1 MHIKDFD
8 NWNKEKQIL
17 EKKERKVYIKDRE
30 VWWCSL
36 GINLGSEIDG
46 KNGLYERPVLV
57 LKILSKGTFLVL
69 PLTTKG
75 KEDRN
80 HVRIKTSKITSF
92 AVLSQMRV
100 VSIKRFSRKVDTIPK
115 VVFTSIYKTLLEY
128 VSPV

>member
-1 MHIKDFD
+1 MHLKDFES
-8 NWNKEKQIL
+8 WNKEKQKL
-17 EKKERKVYIKDRE
+17 EKKERKLYIKERE

-57 LKILSKGTFLVL
+57 LKILSKGTFLTL

-75 KEDRN
+75 KDDRN
-80 HVRIKTSKITSF
+80 YIGVKTSKITSF
-92 AVLSQMRV
+92 AVLSQVRV

-115 VVFTSIYKTLLEY
+115 ETFINIYKTLLSY
-128 VSPV
+128 LSY